1 VALERELRTYEAK
14 KAELEQHQGKY
25 VLIHGD
31 MIVDVIDTYPDA
43 IRQGYRQFG
52 VNDPFLVKR
61 IEIPETA
68 QTITRLLSPA
78 C

>member
-1 VALERELRTYEAK
+1 MALERELRTYEAK

-31 MIVDVIDTYPDA
+31 TVVDVIDTYPDA

-52 VNDPFLVKR
+52 VSDPFLVKR